1 MAKRNRAF
9 TLVELLV
16 VIGIIAILIAMLL
29 PALNKARKQAQEV
42 QCASNLRQMGLALT
56 MYINDTGYYPGCRW
70 QGSSDNPPSG
80 APNFAVWPTR
90 LRMYMGNQ
98 PGVQNVFYCPS
109 EDSSYEWT
117 AQPPTGY
124 SPLPTPFTAEDCD
137 TGSGY
142 RPNEYLL
149 TEASR
154 RWSYGYNDWGSWDF
168 HNLGTTWQAS
178 ANTIPWPKAGVFL
191 CHGFG
196 ADLWNSPSTNPPTT
210 NSNLGTCTIISS
222 ELKASQVHH
231 ASEVI
236 IIGDNNAQ
244 ITGGDGYNMN
254 LDPCNP
260 NEAPGVIHRG
270 GANLL
275 YCDGHVAWKPQK
287 ALVLYNTTNLNLA
300 IRYGTATWDQ
310 NSPQWNHDFQP

>member
-42 QCASNLRQMGLALT
+42 QCASNLRQMGLAMT
-56 MYINDTGYYPGCRW
+56 MYIDDTAYYPGCRW
-70 QGSSDNPPSG
+70 QGASDNPSTG
-80 APNFAVWPTR
+80 APHFAVWPTR

-109 EDSSYEWT
+109 EDSSYQWT
-117 AQPPTGY
+117 TLPPTY
-124 SPLPTPFTAEDCD
+124 TPGPGAPYIAEDCD
-137 TGSGY
+137 SGSGY
-142 RPNEYLL
+142 RPGEYLL
-149 TEASR
+149 TELGR

-168 HNLGTTWQAS
+168 NNLGTAWQAT
-178 ANTIPWPKAGVFL
+178 ANSIPWPQSGVFL
-191 CHGFG
+191 CRGFG
-196 ADLWNSPSTNPPTT
+196 ADLWNSPTSPGS
-210 NSNLGTCTIISS
+210 NSHLGSCSIISS

-236 IIGDNNAQ
+236 VIGDNNAA

-260 NEAPGVIHRG
+260 EEAPGVIHRG

-275 YCDGHVAWKPQK
+275 YADGHVAWKPQK
-287 ALVLYNTTNLNLA
+287 LLVLYNIANPNIA
-300 IRYGTATWDQ
+300 AGRYDNAVWGQ
-310 NSPQWNHDFQP
+310 ISPQWNHDFLP